1 MSLLFLIALVPGL
14 LLSMVGAVA
23 LWRCPFS
30 PIRRGSVLSGALLVS
45 LAVGL
50 YGQFGPVGARGQGP
64 AFALNAVAVAVGFL
78 LLARSQREL
87 AEGTLSGKGSQGVS
101 DEGEPSG
108 AIGGLLR

>member
-64 AFALNAVAVAVGFL
+64 AFALNAVAVGFL

>member
-1 MSLLFLIALVPGL
+1 MSVFFLIALVFGL

-30 PIRRGSVLSGALLVS
+30 PVRRASVLSGALLVS

-50 YGQFGPVGARGQGP
+50 YGQFGLAKERGQGP
-64 AFALNAVAVAVGFL
+64 NFALNAAVVAVGFL

-87 AEGTLSGKGSQGVS
+87 VEGALAEKRRENAS
-101 DEGEPSG
+101 DGEPSG
-108 AIGGLLR
+108 MTEGPLR